1 MLLKKDFVGGLRAT
15 LIQDQGQIRNL
26 ESKIY
31 LPGFHR
37 FKFEFHSF
45 FAETFSTVSAT
56 CRRYAVPRCAVC
68 DRGNGVVARAVSP
81 PRLGVLFARGGGR
94 GLGDSWRTSP
104 AAMGLSWPQ
113 AAGLVGVCGTVSVPR
128 LRRRAIDAVRKWAAY
143 GGRGARARGVL
154 ARGVRADLQAGIL

>member
-45 FAETFSTVSAT
+45 FAETFSTVSVIHVALVASVN
-56 CRRYAVPRCAVC
+56 RPHVRFASES
-68 DRGNGVVARAVSP
+68 DRIAAHRAGTVAYVTIIST
-81 PRLGVLFARGGGR
+81 L
-94 GLGDSWRTSP
+94 SRTNS
-104 AAMGLSWPQ
+104 AAMS
-113 AAGLVGVCGTVSVPR
+113 AARSARPSAQRYSIATV
-128 LRRRAIDAVRKWAAY
+128 
-143 GGRGARARGVL
+143 
-154 ARGVRADLQAGIL
+154 